1 LPPLLDPEGDPVGAA
16 TGGHAR
22 SGLAAA
28 KTDGTN
34 RKAGLG
40 LIHSRQRD
48 MRIGQNPPI
57 HRHPFTS
64 MIPRGGEDDLISR
77 VAMKFTRQTTG
88 VGDNVWREFEEL
100 HAWIGKGSV
109 KPLIR
114 WHRQFQPTSLHQFYH
129 LPAGDG
135 THSDVLRP

>member
-1 LPPLLDPEGDPVGAA
+1 
-16 TGGHAR
+16 
-22 SGLAAA
+22 
-28 KTDGTN
+28 
-34 RKAGLG
+34 
-40 LIHSRQRD
+40 

-57 HRHPFTS
+57 HRHQFTS
-64 MIPRGGEDDLISR
+64 MIPRGGDNDLISG

-100 HAWIGKGSV
+100 HAWIGKGGV

-114 WHRQFQPTSLHQFYH
+114 RHRQFQPTSLHQFCN

-135 THSDVLRP
+135 THSDVSSLMLGDKGFGFR